1 MSVSLHF
8 AYGGQDLSLQWGFDS
23 FFSADGFVARSE
35 IESKIHV
42 VTLDTFDLYSF
53 FFFFI
58 SLKLVV
64 SLFFSG

>member
-53 FFFFI
+53 FF
-58 SLKLVV
+58 
-64 SLFFSG
+64 SLFP